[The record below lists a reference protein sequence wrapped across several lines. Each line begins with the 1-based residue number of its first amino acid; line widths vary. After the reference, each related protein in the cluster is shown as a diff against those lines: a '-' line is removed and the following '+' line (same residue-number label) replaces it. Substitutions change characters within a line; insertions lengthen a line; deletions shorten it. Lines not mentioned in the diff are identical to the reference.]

1 MGSAPTDDEN
11 GRLSRLELANGGTL
25 FLEKIEYLAPE
36 LQSALLQVI
45 KQGVLTRLDA
55 RRLIPVDV
63 KVIATTTVDLANL
76 VEQNR
81 FSRQLYYALHSFEIV
96 IPPLRADA
104 TVFRRWCITG

>member
-1 MGSAPTDDEN
+1 
-11 GRLSRLELANGGTL
+11 
-25 FLEKIEYLAPE
+25 
-36 LQSALLQVI
+36 VI

-96 IPPLRADA
+96 IPPLARGV
-104 TVFRRWCITG
+104 TVFLRWCTIALRAWKSAFPRG

>member
-45 KQGVLTRLDA
+45 KQG
-55 RRLIPVDV
+55 
-63 KVIATTTVDLANL
+63 
-76 VEQNR
+76 
-81 FSRQLYYALHSFEIV
+81 Y
-96 IPPLRADA
+96 
-104 TVFRRWCITG
+104 

>member
-1 MGSAPTDDEN
+1 MRPTDDEN

-63 KVIATTTVDLANL
+63 KVIATPRLISLIWWSKTALA
-76 VEQNR
+76 V
-81 FSRQLYYALHSFEIV
+81 S
-96 IPPLRADA
+96 
-104 TVFRRWCITG
+104 CITRCTLLRS